1 MKWRVEGGRKRWGR
15 KTKDK
20 EKERRIEERESR
32 EQGTIVFEM
41 ALHEA
46 GGRE

>member
-1 MKWRVEGGRKRWGR
+1 MKWRVEGGRKRWNR

-20 EKERRIEERESR
+20 EKERRKKERESR
-32 EQGTIVFEM
+32 EQATAVFGM

-46 GGRE
+46 GGLE